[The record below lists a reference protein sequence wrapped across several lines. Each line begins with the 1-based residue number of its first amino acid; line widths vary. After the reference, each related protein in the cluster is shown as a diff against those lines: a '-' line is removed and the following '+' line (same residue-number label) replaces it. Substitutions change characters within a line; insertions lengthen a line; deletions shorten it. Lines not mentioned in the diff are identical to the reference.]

1 MEFLVPFIKKKNKM
15 SNISEKALN
24 LLAEQIG
31 VTTEDIN
38 EDDSFLDDLHM
49 TPADLTEFAQKLEEA
64 GINMTIDKLGEME
77 TVSELLETLRAEEE
91 LN

>member
-1 MEFLVPFIKKKNKM
+1 MAELSK
-15 SNISEKALN
+15 KALN

-31 VTTEDIN
+31 VATDDIN
-38 EDDSFLDDLHM
+38 EEDTFLDDLHM
-49 TPADLTEFAQKLEEA
+49 TPADLTEFAERLENE
-64 GINMTIDKLGEME
+64 GIEVGIDQLGEME

>member
-1 MEFLVPFIKKKNKM
+1 MANF
-15 SNISEKALN
+15 SEKALN

-31 VTTEDIN
+31 VTTDDIN
-38 EDDSFLDDLHM
+38 EEDTFLGDLHM
-49 TPADLTEFAQKLEEA
+49 TPADLTEYAETLQNE
-64 GINMTIDKLGEME
+64 GIEIGIDQLGEME